1 MTTAKKLNLKK
12 CTHNQQL
19 IQLNIKK
26 KKKKHNKKL
35 VRRPEQTSLQRGHKD
50 G

>member
-1 MTTAKKLNLKK
+1 MYKQQTAYTAKLKQTNK
-12 CTHNQQL
+12 QP
-19 IQLNIKK
+19 
-26 KKKKHNKKL
+26 NKKL